1 FHSGFLPSQHQ
12 GVQFLPGADPVLY
25 LSNPP
30 GFDPQTRRDLIEG
43 INELN
48 RLKQGQVRD
57 PEIEGRINSFELA
70 FRMQTS
76 VPELMEVTKEP
87 ARVQQLY
94 GPDVKAPGTFARHCL
109 LARRL
114 VERGVRFVQLFHRGW
129 DHHGDVTNSLKRQC
143 GATDQPAAALLTDL
157 KQRGMLDDT
166 LVIWGGEFGRTAY

>member
-1 FHSGFLPSQHQ
+1 
-12 GVQFLPGADPVLY
+12 
-25 LSNPP
+25 
-30 GFDPQTRRDLIEG
+30 EG

-76 VPELMEVTKEP
+76 VPELMDVTKEP
-87 ARVQQLY
+87 VRVQEMY
-94 GPDVKAPGTFARHCL
+94 GPEVTAPGTFARHCL

-129 DHHGDVTNSLKRQC
+129 DHHSDVAKRLKQQC
-143 GATDQPAAALLTDL
+143 LATDQPAAALLRDL
-157 KQRGMLDDT
+157 KRRGLLDET
-166 LVIWGGEFGRTAY
+166 LVIWGGEF